1 MIDNFDLIKP
11 LFYFSEGNNMFMHL
25 QVIMRGKDHPDLPCA
40 NRTIQTYYVQSKEH
54 LEKIKDEVIQLC
66 EIHGARAYI
75 NLAGKDF
82 ERLAKLTNFKLSE
95 RIYNGDFK
103 KIYKIF
109 NSAAGELK
117 SRTTRWVIDIDDIS
131 YKEEILKWLDKYFE
145 EDLDNGFHGKTTR
158 MFYLKS
164 EIPTKN
170 GVHLIIERGFNL
182 QKFKEAFPEIDVH
195 KNNPTI
201 LYIPKSLDN
210 GENN

>member
-11 LFYFSEGNNMFMHL
+11 LFYFKEGNDMFMHL
-25 QVIMRGKDHPDLPCA
+25 QVIRRGKDHPDLPAA
-40 NRTIQTYYVQSKEH
+40 NKTIQTYYVQSKEH

-66 EIHGARAYI
+66 EMYGARAYI
-75 NLAGKDF
+75 NLAGKGF
-82 ERLAKLTNFKLSE
+82 EELAKLTNFKLSE
-95 RIYNGDFK
+95 RLYNGDFK

-117 SRTTRWVIDIDDIS
+117 SRETRWIIDIDDIS
-131 YKEEILKWLDKYFE
+131 YKEEVLKWLDVYFE
-145 EDLDNGFHGKTTR
+145 KEMELGISGKDMR
-158 MFYLKS
+158 LFYCRT

-170 GVHLIIERGFNL
+170 GIHLIIERPFNL
-182 QKFKEAFPEIDVH
+182 QKFKDAFPNIDVH

-210 GENN
+210 GKSN

>member
-1 MIDNFDLIKP
+1 MIDNFNLIKP
-11 LFYFSEGNNMFMHL
+11 LFYFNEGNNMFMHL
-25 QVIMRGKDHPDLPCA
+25 QVIRRGKDHPDLPCA

-66 EIHGARAYI
+66 EIYGARAYI
-75 NLAGKDF
+75 NVAGKDF
-82 ERLAKLTNFKLSE
+82 ECLAKLANFKLSE

-109 NSAAGELK
+109 NSAAGEIK
-117 SRTTRWVIDIDDIS
+117 SREPSWVIDIDNIS
-131 YKEEILKWLDKYFE
+131 DKEEVLQWLDVYFE
-145 EDLDNGFHGKTTR
+145 EEMELGLGEDMRL
-158 MFYLKS
+158 FYLKA
-164 EIPTKN
+164 EIPTKS
-170 GVHLIIERGFNL
+170 GVHLITKIPFNL

-210 GENN
+210 GKSN